1 MKHPDVFF
9 RAVATP
15 VVFALIALGIHF
27 FLRGHNAPG
36 GGFIAGLIVAVAALL
51 GRMARD
57 LRLLRIPSETLV
69 PVGLLVA
76 LATGLAP
83 MVVGKPFLYSYHG
96 TLTWPLIGPFEWS
109 TAVLF
114 DAGVFLVVVGA
125 TITIIDLLAE
135 ESNLRALGAQDAA
148 SQEDAAPAEQ
158 AHPDDGEA
166 SPEAAATNERNDEE
180 DS

>member
-9 RAVATP
+9 RTIATP
-15 VVFALIALGIHF
+15 IVFALIALGFHF

-57 LRLLRIPSETLV
+57 MRLLRIRTEMLL

-76 LATGLAP
+76 LATGVMP
-83 MVVGKPFLYSYHG
+83 MLWGQPFLRSEHG
-96 TLTWPLIGPFEWS
+96 YLTWPLIGQFEWS
-109 TAVLF
+109 TAVVF
-114 DAGVFLVVVGA
+114 DAGVFLVVVGT

-135 ESNLRALGAQDAA
+135 SGHLRQLDA
-148 SQEDAAPAEQ
+148 
-158 AHPDDGEA
+158 DDGLLSEEPSSA
-166 SPEAAATNERNDEE
+166 STDEE
-180 DS
+180 SGR